1 MHWLQTLDES
11 AFRFVNSSVA
21 NPFFDW
27 LMPFASSPPYF
38 GTVVAL
44 LIVLLIWKGGRRGP
58 VCAVMLLLGLIIGDS
73 IINVMKHAVARPRP
87 FLGMIDVTRRVG
99 IGASFSMPSA
109 HAANCFSAMMITFFY
124 YRRSI
129 RILLPVAVLVGLS
142 RIYNGVHYP
151 SDVLVGAILGAG
163 YGAAIVWSLD
173 ALWKNFGPK
182 WFPIWFEAMP
192 SLMVPNET
200 SSPRPSPR
208 RKSEQQDLMHLS
220 RVLSASH
227 QEEREKDKLSVH
239 TETEK
244 KVRDLQWL
252 RFGYV
257 VIGALLLARLLFLA
271 SGKLELSEDE
281 AYQWIWSKHPALS
294 YYSKPLMIAYTQWLG
309 THIWGDTEFGVRFFS
324 PVFGALLSVVILRF
338 VARVARGRAGVWLI
352 AIITTAPLMALGS
365 ILMTIDPLSVFF
377 YTLAMIIGWRAIQE
391 TGTLRDW
398 LIVGAFM
405 GLGLLSKYTNL
416 FQLASWALVFAAIPT
431 ARKHLRTPGPYLA
444 LLIVA
449 LCSLPIVIWNRQH
462 GWITVEH
469 VATDGNLHQK
479 LQLQWKYVGR
489 FLSAEFGLLNPFWVI
504 GTLVAVFALCW
515 RRNRTQLNV
524 YLFNMGAPVVF
535 TYFLLSFHTRILE
548 NWIVPAVIPWF
559 MLTVMWW
566 QSIWP
571 SVQRWSHWFLKF
583 VRRGLRIGI
592 VLGLVIGAFVVVL
605 AHDTRL
611 LSKMLGRTLPPS
623 RDPLHRVHGWKEMAA
638 IVGKER
644 AKLEAESGKPTFI
657 IGEHYGFT
665 AEVTFY
671 LPEAKTNVVNAPLV
685 YFYSTPHPM
694 NQFYFWPSYTNR
706 VGDNAILMMEVDRDD
721 LRKDWFKRWWNREG
735 GLFENAPPKLKAP
748 PPSVVKQFDSVTNI
762 GVFDVNYRDLG
773 VMRRVQLYACR
784 NLK

>member
-11 AFRFVNSSVA
+11 VFRFVNSSVA

-38 GTVVAL
+38 GTIVAL

-73 IINVMKHAVARPRP
+73 IVNVMKHAVARPRP

-99 IGASFSMPSA
+99 MGESFSMPSA
-109 HAANCFSAMMITFFY
+109 HAANCFSAMIITFCY

-151 SDVLVGAILGAG
+151 SDVLAGGILGAG

-173 ALWKNFGPK
+173 ALWKNFGPR
-182 WFPIWFEAMP
+182 WFPIWSSEMP
-192 SLMVPNET
+192 SLLDPNVT
-200 SSPRPSPR
+200 ASSPQPSPR
-208 RKSEQQDLMHLS
+208 LR
-220 RVLSASH
+220 
-227 QEEREKDKLSVH
+227 EEREKTQDDS
-239 TETEK
+239 ERQK

-309 THIWGDTEFGVRFFS
+309 THIWGDTEFGVRFWS
-324 PVFGALLSVVILRF
+324 PVFGALLSVVVLRF
-338 VARVARGRAGVWLI
+338 IARVASGRAGVWLI

-377 YTLAMIIGWRAIQE
+377 YTLAMIFGWRAIQE
-391 TGTLRDW
+391 NGTLRDW
-398 LIVGAFM
+398 LIVGAWM

-416 FQLASWALVFAAIPT
+416 FQLASWVLVFAAIPT
-431 ARKHLRTPGPYLA
+431 ARKHLKTAGPYLA

-469 VATDGNLHQK
+469 VATDGNLHK
-479 LQLQWKYVGR
+479 NFELQWKYVGR
-489 FLSAEFGLLNPFWVI
+489 FLSAEFGLLNPMWVV
-504 GTLVAVFALCW
+504 GVLVAVAALCW
-515 RRNRTQLNV
+515 RRNRTPLNI
-524 YLFNMGAPVVF
+524 YLFSMGAPVVVV
-535 TYFLLSFHTRILE
+535 YFLLSFHTRILE
-548 NWIVPAVIPWF
+548 NWIVPAVIPGL
-559 MLTVMWW
+559 MLTVIWW

-571 SVQRWSHWFLKF
+571 IVQRWSHWPLLLLRWI
-583 VRRGLRIGI
+583 VRFGI
-592 VLGLVIGAFVVVL
+592 VVGLVIGGFVVVI

-611 LSKMLGRTLPPS
+611 LSKMLGRTLPPA
-623 RDPLHRVHGWKEMAA
+623 RDPLHRVHGWKELAA

-644 AKLEAESGKPTFI
+644 MKFEAESGKPTFI

-671 LPEAKTNVVNAPLV
+671 LPEAKTNVTKAPLV

-706 VGDNAILMMEVDRDD
+706 IGDNAILMMEVDRDD
-721 LRKDWFKRWWNREG
+721 LRSDWSKRWWDRKG
-735 GLFENAPPKLKAP
+735 DLFENAPPKLRIP
-748 PPSVVKQFDSVTNI
+748 LPSVVQQFESVTNL
-762 GVFDVNYRDLG
+762 GVFDVTYADRG
-773 VMRRVQLYACR
+773 VMRRVQLFACR
-784 NLK
+784 NLRPN